1 MRTLASRVALNQ
13 TIALATLTATPA
25 RAAGNIIDRQ
35 GFESVSFHFYV
46 GAGGITFDGT
56 NYLGLLI
63 EESDDNVTWTPIA
76 SSNAVNAGPGVTTA
90 VDASGRVGLIQSAKG
105 AADTY
110 PLSRKWDYVG
120 SKRYVS
126 ARPAFVGTH
135 ATGTPVAV
143 IAVLGDP
150 ANLPVT

>member
-46 GAGGITFDGT
+46 GIGGITFDT
-56 NYLGLLI
+56 SNYLGLLI
-63 EESDDNVTWTPIA
+63 EESDDNVTWNAIA
-76 SSNAVNAGPGVTTA
+76 SSNAVNAGPGVTTV
-90 VDASGRVGLIQSAKG
+90 VDASGRVGLIQAAKA

-135 ATGTPVAV
+135 GTGTPVAV

-150 ANLPVT
+150 TNLPVT

>member
-1 MRTLASRVALNQ
+1 MRTLASRIAVNHV
-13 TIALATLTATPA
+13 IALATLTATPA
-25 RAAGNIIDRQ
+25 RAASNIIDRQ
-35 GFESVSFHFYV
+35 GFESVSYHFYV
-46 GAGGITFDGT
+46 GAGGITFDT
-56 NYLGLLI
+56 NNYLGLLI

-76 SSNAVNAGPGVTTA
+76 SSNAVNAGPGVTTV

-110 PLSRKWDYVG
+110 PLTRKWDYVG
-120 SKRYVS
+120 NKRYVS

-135 ATGTPVAV
+135 GVGTPVSV
-143 IAVLGDP
+143 IAALGDP